1 MELLTQKTGK
11 RIFFQKSVFTIL
23 LALVTVF
30 ACEVEE
36 PVPTYTLTTSVTPS
50 EGGKISVSPQES
62 NYVEG
67 SQVTLTPEPNENWVF
82 KQWEG
87 DATGNTTP
95 LQLTMTAN
103 KNVVGVFV
111 KRDYPLNIKIE
122 GEGTVEEKIVSNP
135 SGREYPHGTTVELTP
150 KPKEGWEFDG
160 WAGDLTGKD
169 VPKRITVDKQ
179 KNVTAKFERKKFLI
193 HSIKVE
199 NAPKNMG
206 SVHAI
211 YYVRN
216 GKEYIID
223 GSVNWNDPNNATLP
237 LFRIRRGE
245 NQWVVDNI
253 YSNVDLSDIRNHE
266 MLKNGEGIA
275 IGEHGP
281 EWPNLPWPHSNL
293 YLGKFSGDNILWE
306 KVSEK
311 KSFYHDIAV
320 GDLNSD
326 GMLDVAGAH
335 MGSRFGNPDNPHI
348 YFGKGNGI
356 YKEQISVLPS
366 GDFPGGCC
374 GDVEIVDF
382 DGDSKNELL
391 GIGGGTDYPFTS
403 IKIWKFN
410 SGTQN
415 FQLSK
420 YISNPIPSIAPQAG
434 SYNTLQKG
442 NVSPTG
448 GFTGNMPTNKRFY
461 DLNKDGRKDM
471 ILESD
476 GLTLWYNQG
485 NETFTPFRLNEQGK
499 DLGAYFENYYAMSG
513 YDVIDIENDND
524 PDIVTRI
531 FTFGNPNTTTGIDL
545 RKLIYINDQGSF
557 DRLTS
562 TDYFLSN
569 AQLSQQYPN
578 MLKAIVRN
586 GYLWFIGP
594 SFKNDGAGP
603 YQIMLE
609 VQTDI
614 PASYWYESQ

>member
-1 MELLTQKTGK
+1 MNTNHICFSS
-11 RIFFQKSVFTIL
+11 IFFFTKGLTIIL
-23 LALVTVF
+23 LVLVGFT

-36 PVPTYTLTTSVTPS
+36 PIPTYTLTTTSSPA
-50 EGGKISVSPQES
+50 EGGKITISPQVP
-62 NYVEG
+62 NHPEG

-87 DATGNTTP
+87 DATGSTTP
-95 LQLTMTAN
+95 LQITMTTN
-103 KNVVGVFV
+103 KTITGIFV
-111 KRDYPLNIKIE
+111 KRDYPLNLKIE
-122 GEGTVEEKIVSNP
+122 GEGTIDEKIITNP
-135 SGREYPHGTTVELTP
+135 SGREYPHGTTIELTP
-150 KPKEGWEFDG
+150 KPKEGWEFAG
-160 WAGDLTGKD
+160 WEGDLTGKES
-169 VPKRITVDKQ
+169 PKRITVDKQ

-193 HSIKVE
+193 HTIKVE

-211 YYVRN
+211 YYLRN
-216 GKEYIID
+216 NKEYIID
-223 GSVNWNDPNNATLP
+223 GSVNWNDPSNATLP

-245 NQWVVDNI
+245 TQWVVENI
-253 YSNVDLSDIRNHE
+253 FSNVDLSDIRNHE
-266 MLKNGEGIA
+266 MLKNGEGFA
-275 IGEHGP
+275 IGDHGP

-293 YLGKFSGDNILWE
+293 YMGKFSGDNITWE
-306 KVSEK
+306 KVSEN

-326 GMLDVAGAH
+326 GVLDVAGAH
-335 MGSRFGNPDNPHI
+335 MGTRFGNPDDPHV
-348 YFGKGNGI
+348 YFGNGNGT
-356 YKEQISVLPS
+356 YKEQLSVLPP

-374 GDVEIVDF
+374 GDTEIFDF
-382 DGDSKNELL
+382 DGDSKNELI
-391 GIGGGTDYPFTS
+391 GIGGGTSYPNTS

-410 SGTQN
+410 ASTQN
-415 FQLSK
+415 FQQSK
-420 YISNPIPSIAPQAG
+420 YISNTIPTLAPQTG
-434 SYNTLQKG
+434 SYSNLQKG

-448 GFTGNMPTNKRFY
+448 GFMGNMPTNKRFY

-513 YDVIDIENDND
+513 FDVIDIENDND

-569 AQLSQQYPN
+569 AQLGQQYPN
-578 MLKAIVRN
+578 ALRAIVRN

-594 SFKNDGAGP
+594 SYKNDGAGP
-603 YQIMLE
+603 YRIMLE